1 MSKLKYI
8 GLAAGAAVTGSYIN
22 FKYEDSQRQP
32 LDVKGLYQPEVLLAG
47 VNVIP
52 IAKTLFGLLPKSL
65 RTHLLLSANAPAP
78 DHVPVDTWVRYQT
91 SPYTVEKVIHQNH

>member
-1 MSKLKYI
+1 M
-8 GLAAGAAVTGSYIN
+8 TGSYIN

-32 LDVKGLYQPEVLLAG
+32 LDVKGLHQPEVLLAG

-52 IAKTLFGLLPKSL
+52 IAKTLFGLLPQSL

-78 DHVPVDTWVRYQT
+78 DHVPMDTWDRYQT

>member
-1 MSKLKYI
+1 M
-8 GLAAGAAVTGSYIN
+8 TGSYIN

-32 LDVKGLYQPEVLLAG
+32 LGVKGLLQPEVFVGG

-52 IAKTLFGLLPKSL
+52 IAKTFFGLLPQSL

-78 DHVPVDTWVRYQT
+78 DHVPQDTWDLYQT
-91 SPYTVEKVIHQNH
+91 SPYTVEKVIVIVIRIDN